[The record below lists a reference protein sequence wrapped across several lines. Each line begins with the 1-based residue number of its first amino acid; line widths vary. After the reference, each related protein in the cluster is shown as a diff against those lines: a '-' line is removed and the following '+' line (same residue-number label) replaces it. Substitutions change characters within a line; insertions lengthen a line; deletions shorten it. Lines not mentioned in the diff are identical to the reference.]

1 MAKFKFNLR
10 DPLSTST
17 SPIHFVIRWDN
28 KKLVYPTGEEVNPKD
43 WQGDKKKPNFQ
54 RVIQRKRDK
63 KISELNS
70 KLDNMVN
77 NASEIFR
84 RFENDN
90 VRQPTL
96 EEMREKLNEK
106 YNKSLVVE
114 KLDFFG
120 FFDKYILEAKT
131 KTNQQTSRA
140 ISPNTIKLYK
150 NAQNHLK
157 DFASKCKRRIDF
169 DTIDLD
175 FYHDFSAYLAKSKKF
190 APNTIGRV
198 IKITKGV
205 LNDATER
212 GLNTNLTFKSRRFKV
227 ITEKVENIYLTEA
240 ELDALFQLDLSEEK
254 RLERVRDLFLMGCYT
269 GLRFSDLS
277 KLDSKKI
284 TGDVIEIE
292 TQKTG
297 EKVIIP
303 LHPRVVA
310 LFDKYGDKIPHEI
323 SNQKLNDYIKE
334 VGKKLAEQ
342 ELKVLDNDVSVKE
355 TRGGKTTLKD
365 FKKYDLISSH
375 TARRSFATNA
385 YLAGIP
391 PFVIMGVTGHKTEK
405 AFFEYIKITSQDK
418 ARIFQ
423 MYTKNLA
430 RGKV

>member
-1 MAKFKFNLR
+1 MAKFNFNLR
-10 DPLSTST
+10 KQNVNSA
-17 SPIHFVIRWDN
+17 PIYMVVRWER
-28 KKLVYPTGEEVNPKD
+28 KKLVYPTEESANPKK
-43 WQGDKKKPNFQ
+43 WQNDKKKPNFQ
-54 RVIQRKRDK
+54 RVIQTKKDK
-63 KISELNS
+63 TATELNAR
-70 KLDNMVN
+70 LDKME
-77 NASEIFR
+77 SESREIFR
-84 RFENDN
+84 RFFNDN
-90 VRQPTL
+90 NRYPSVDEL
-96 EEMREKLNEK
+96 KDKLNEK
-106 YNKSLVVE
+106 NNRTPLLE

-157 DFASKCKRRIDF
+157 DFASKRKKRIDF

-175 FYHDFSAYLAKSKKF
+175 FYHEFSTYLTKTKSF

-212 GLNTNLTFKSRRFKV
+212 GLNKNLTFKSRRFKV

-240 ELDALFQLDLSEEK
+240 ELDALFQLDLSAEK
-254 RLERVRDLFLMGCYT
+254 RLERARDIFLMGCYT
-269 GLRFSDLS
+269 GLRFSDFS
-277 KLDSKKI
+277 KLDSKRI

-292 TQKTG
+292 TQKTA

-310 LFDKYGDKIPHEI
+310 LFEKYGDKIPHEI
-323 SNQKLNDYIKE
+323 SNQKLNEYIKE
-334 VGKKLAEQ
+334 VGKKLAAEEQ
-342 ELKVLDNDVSVKE
+342 KVLDNDVSVKE
-355 TRGGKTTLKD
+355 TRGGKTTFKD
-365 FKKYDLISSH
+365 FKKYELISSH

-430 RGKV
+430 GGKV